1 MIIIRH
7 NIDIII
13 LILPKI
19 IIKYVFLN
27 KNSDY
32 CMKIRDDIINSKKLI
47 IFDSD
52 GVLVEEGKVL
62 DGAIDLIDFLTNNK
76 IENIV
81 FSNNS
86 TKHPLTMKK
95 IYNEQGL
102 QINNVINSG
111 MLSVDYCKKKNISR
125 VYVVGEKGLVDLFE
139 ENNIKVVDKD
149 VDAVIVGMDR
159 MLTYEKLAIA
169 TRLIRNGARYIA
181 TNPDPAFPTKRGLEP
196 GAGSMIAALNTSTDK
211 QPEIIVGKPNTFG
224 FQLIFEDYKLKAD
237 DCLMIGDRYE
247 TDIIGANEMD
257 IEAIIVNTGIA
268 KTREKPGNYKN
279 YKEVPVIDNLR
290 DLILK

>member
-1 MIIIRH
+1 MNIR
-7 NIDIII
+7 NDI
-13 LILPKI
+13 
-19 IIKYVFLN
+19 V
-27 KNSDY
+27 
-32 CMKIRDDIINSKKLI
+32 NSKKLI

-62 DGAIDLIDFLTNNK
+62 DGAVDLIDFLTNNK

-102 QINNVINSG
+102 EINNVINSG
-111 MLSVDYCKKKNISR
+111 MLSVDYCKKNNISK
-125 VYVVGEKGLVDLFE
+125 VYVVGEKGLVNLFE
-139 ENNIKVVDKD
+139 ENNIKVVDND

-181 TNPDPAFPTKRGLEP
+181 TNPDPAFPTERGLEP
-196 GAGSMIAALNTSTDK
+196 GAGSMIAALNTSTDR

-224 FQLIFEDYKLKAD
+224 FQLIFKEYKLKPD

-247 TDIIGANEMD
+247 TDIIGANDMGID
-257 IEAIIVNTGIA
+257 AIIVNTGIA
-268 KTREKPGNYKN
+268 KTRDKPGNYKN
-279 YKEVPVIDNLR
+279 YEEVPVIDNLR

>member
-1 MIIIRH
+1 MFF
-7 NIDIII
+7 
-13 LILPKI
+13 K
-19 IIKYVFLN
+19 

-32 CMKIRDDIINSKKLI
+32 YMKIRSDIVNSKKLI

-62 DGAIDLIDFLTNNK
+62 DGAIDLIDYLTSNK

-102 QINNVINSG
+102 EINNVINSG

-139 ENNIKVVDKD
+139 ENNIKVVDTD

-257 IEAIIVNTGIA
+257 IDAIIVNTGIA

-279 YKEVPVIDNLR
+279 YKEVPVIENLR